1 MALDGLYKII
11 IKNKHA
17 VRQKAEDRIN
27 SLLDEYIPNSIEEAP
42 CPSPAELQRILLIR
56 EQIKQPILNLNKRV
70 QPLNTFLE
78 KVPPILDTIQVI
90 ITTLKLLPIPG
101 IATTAGLVV
110 TFGDTLAFLKDKIK
124 DFRQEIKNGTTVIDG
139 VDETIQDILTKLAEL
154 DALIEKCAPDAIEQ
168 DPEFAALVENQQRQ
182 DSDNPIQADYRGYT
196 IKIEEE
202 KIGKLT
208 RRYTVVYGTK
218 GERLFTTDKSFSA
231 TTKVLVNEAKFEIDK
246 LLQ

>member
-27 SLLDEYIPNSIEEAP
+27 SLLDEYIPDSIEETP

-78 KVPPILDTIQVI
+78 KVPPILDTIQVV

-101 IATTAGLVV
+101 VATTAGLVV
-110 TFGDTLAFLKDKIK
+110 TFGDTLAFLKDKVK
-124 DFRQEIKNGTTVIDG
+124 DFRQEVKNGTTVIDG
-139 VDETIQDILTKLAEL
+139 VDDTIQNILSKLAEL
-154 DALIEKCAPDAIEQ
+154 DALIE
-168 DPEFAALVENQQRQ
+168 N
-182 DSDNPIQADYRGYT
+182 
-196 IKIEEE
+196 
-202 KIGKLT
+202 
-208 RRYTVVYGTK
+208 
-218 GERLFTTDKSFSA
+218 
-231 TTKVLVNEAKFEIDK
+231 VLLK
-246 LLQ
+246 LLNKILSLQH